1 MVMSK
6 VGSKLLKAQ
15 DKGNPL
21 PHFLFVIVAD
31 ALSILILRAKE
42 NRLLEG
48 FTIGRSKTTISHL
61 QFADDAF
68 FFLEFVQKNYKLLR

>member
-61 QFADDAF
+61 QFADDTF
-68 FFLEFVQKNYKLLR
+68 FFLEFVQKITNS